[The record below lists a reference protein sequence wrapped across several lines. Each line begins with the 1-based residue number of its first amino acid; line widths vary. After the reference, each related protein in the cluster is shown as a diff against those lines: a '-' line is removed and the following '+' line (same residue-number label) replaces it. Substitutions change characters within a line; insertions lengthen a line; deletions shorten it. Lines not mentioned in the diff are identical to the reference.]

1 MNPIAL
7 VLGAAAIV
15 AVLWELTQTRRV
27 FTQNKRRQEKDAADH
42 LHRYGY

>member
-15 AVLWELTQTRRV
+15 AVLWELAETRRD
-27 FTQNKRRQEKDAADH
+27 FTQNRRRQEKDAADH
-42 LHRYGY
+42 VHRYGY